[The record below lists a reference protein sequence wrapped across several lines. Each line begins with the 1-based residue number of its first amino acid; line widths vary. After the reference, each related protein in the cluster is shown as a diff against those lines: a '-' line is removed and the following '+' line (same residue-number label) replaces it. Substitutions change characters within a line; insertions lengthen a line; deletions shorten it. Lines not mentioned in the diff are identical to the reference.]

1 MLLAFG
7 DVVVENFQ
15 VSAKH
20 YALKTYLQRLLR
32 PVWELNICAVQDDQL
47 ISNTCLFAI
56 AYDKINDLYKLMLEN
71 GRNFVVSQDGS
82 PEMQQ
87 IETIEQES
95 INNLEIFLTRL
106 ISLLN
111 LI

>member
-7 DVVVENFQ
+7 DVVVENYQ

-47 ISNTCLFAI
+47 ISNTGLFAI
-56 AYDKINDLYKLMLEN
+56 AHDKIKDLYKLM
-71 GRNFVVSQDGS
+71 
-82 PEMQQ
+82 
-87 IETIEQES
+87 
-95 INNLEIFLTRL
+95 
-106 ISLLN
+106 
-111 LI
+111 